1 MAHESLYD
9 YGMSQVSQGQGAR
22 CTLPDGT
29 WPCGVPFTFFSGVLV
44 MCVVQY
50 TMHLKLNACLNST
63 TYYVTYDLLAVPA
76 ECLRPD

>member
-1 MAHESLYD
+1 MAVRRSVYVPLK
-9 YGMSQVSQGQGAR
+9 
-22 CTLPDGT
+22 
-29 WPCGVPFTFFSGVLV
+29 GVRV